1 MCYQLNVVFLGTA
14 GCGKSLL
21 TYKFGEW
28 MESNLNLNVGYV
40 NLDPGCEST
49 PYDPDFDIRRLFTI
63 SDLMRREGLGP
74 NGAMIR
80 ASQLMEERFQEIA
93 KAITSINAKSAYT
106 LIDTP
111 GQMEIFVFRPTGPR
125 VIGEL
130 RSLSRTVNVFIID
143 PTLALTTS
151 ELMVAILLS
160 VAVQL
165 RLETPTVTVINKSDL
180 LKGSTVDRI
189 LTRPSHL
196 KRMITER
203 EGVFADLALGCAS
216 IVRKLMRASRVI
228 KVSAKT
234 GYGMGALYDLVHEAL
249 CVCGDLT

>member
-1 MCYQLNVVFLGTA
+1 LNVVFLGTA

-21 TYKFGEW
+21 THSFGEW
-28 MESNLNLNVGYV
+28 IKSNLNLDVGYV
-40 NLDPGCEST
+40 NLDPGCEYT
-49 PYDPDFDIRRLFTI
+49 PYEPDFDIRSIFTI
-63 SDLMRREGLGP
+63 SDLMMKEGLGP

-93 KAITSINAKSAYT
+93 KAIVSINAKSAYT

-111 GQMEIFVFRPTGPR
+111 GQMEIFVFRHTGH
-125 VIGEL
+125 IGRSRL

-143 PTLALTTS
+143 PTLAATAP
-151 ELMVAILLS
+151 ELMVAMLLG

-165 RLETPTVTVINKSDL
+165 RLEASTVTVINKSDL
-180 LKGSTVDRI
+180 LKGSMIDLI

-196 KRMITER
+196 KRLISEQ
-203 EGVFADLALGCAS
+203 EGVFTDLALSCAS
-216 IVRKLMRASRVI
+216 IVRKLTKASRVV

-234 GYGMGALYDLVHEAL
+234 GYGMNALYDLIHEAL